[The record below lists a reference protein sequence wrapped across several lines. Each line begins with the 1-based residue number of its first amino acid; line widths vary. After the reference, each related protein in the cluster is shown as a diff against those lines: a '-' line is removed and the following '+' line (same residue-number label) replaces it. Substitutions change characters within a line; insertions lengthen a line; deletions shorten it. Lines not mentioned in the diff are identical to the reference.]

1 MALTNGIQVDV
12 GTATAA
18 VTITNGGT
26 STNATAYYDTAST
39 QPVTWPATI
48 TGPTTFY
55 LTSVGRYDVSTTIS
69 GVTTFNQTNAE
80 GGVTR
85 IKPSQSS
92 TSTTASTAVKGVY
105 QPANWGQIWRSKLAA
120 AKAGT
125 GKATVA
131 FVTDST
137 GRYWA
142 SDPINKGWVGLLRSA
157 LQSQYG
163 DGGSG
168 FIGAAD
174 LARIAAQAPASYTTS
189 GLLVDV
195 SGSTFLLN
203 GGFTYAANL
212 QGTSGAG
219 TTEGPG
225 FGTCTNQ
232 ASQGGAAAVG
242 AFTFPVRGSSIS
254 AYYATGLSAG
264 TAAWTVDGASQTA
277 LNLGLAAGIN
287 RITVG
292 GFSTGAHTVVITG
305 NATTNN
311 VIYLMGVSG
320 ENNSGV
326 VVNHFARNGITTAG
340 INSAAGFIWGTTNNA
355 DWNGGVNYPC
365 DLLVLGGG
373 LINDAFYGVSG
384 DTSMANIRKFIHRIR
399 NSRSD
404 GGPDIAIVAPAAG
417 SWEAAGG
424 SNLFY
429 SDAMLRLRGLAEA
442 YGALFIDVWSVLQ
455 NSYSYGTALNFWS
468 DGTQSGN
475 PGSDQVHP
483 GNAGHQMHFGIVAP
497 YLMTV

>member
-1 MALTNGIQVDV
+1 MTRLKA
-12 GTATAA
+12 
-18 VTITNGGT
+18 GG
-26 STNATAYYDTAST
+26 NWAD
-39 QPVTWPATI
+39 
-48 TGPTTFY
+48 
-55 LTSVGRYDVSTTIS
+55 SV
-69 GVTTFNQTNAE
+69 A
-80 GGVTR
+80 
-85 IKPSQSS
+85 S
-92 TSTTASTAVKGVY
+92 TSTGVY
-105 QPANWGQIWRSKLAA
+105 VPQDWGQIAWKPKLAA
-120 AKAGT
+120 AGRGQ

-137 GRYWA
+137 GRYWS

-225 FGTCTNQ
+225 FGTCSNQ

-264 TAAWTVDGASQTA
+264 TAAWTIDGVAQTP

-287 RITVG
+287 RITVNVA
-292 GFSTGAHTVVITG
+292 STGTHTVVITG
-305 NATTNN
+305 NATANN
-311 VIYLMGVSG
+311 VIYLMGVGG
-320 ENNSGV
+320 ENATGV

-340 INSAAGFIWGTTNNA
+340 INSAPGFIWGTTNNA

-384 DTSMANIRKFIHRIR
+384 DTSMTNIRKFIHRIR

-404 GGPDIAIVAPAAG
+404 GGPDIAIIAPSAG

-429 SDAMLRLRGLAEA
+429 SDAMLRLRGLAES
-442 YGALFIDVWSVLQ
+442 YGALFIDLWSVFR
-455 NSYSYGTALNFWS
+455 NSYSYGTALSLWS
-468 DGTQSGN
+468 DGTQSGL

-483 GNAGHQMHFGIVAP
+483 GDAGHALYANVISP
-497 YLMTV
+497 YLLSTS